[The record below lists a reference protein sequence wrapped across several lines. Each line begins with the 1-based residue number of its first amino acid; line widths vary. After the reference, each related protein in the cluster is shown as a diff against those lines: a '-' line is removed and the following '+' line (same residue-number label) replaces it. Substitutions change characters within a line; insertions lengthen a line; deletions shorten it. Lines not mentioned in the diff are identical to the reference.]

1 LGCDK
6 VKTLW
11 KRKEEIKTMRTGKIA
26 YVKIQPS
33 KPYQYALMV
42 LLLLFVWLNLGSC
55 SSSSGSLGT
64 GISSDNFSNQ
74 WNYKFHYLAG
84 EVQGE
89 FTAQSDSAQLIYSS
103 NLEKGTIDFQLYNS
117 KDSLLRTFSAK
128 DTTDVIKG
136 IFIKG
141 EQYRV
146 KAIVTKAKGSFDFK
160 ME

>member
-1 LGCDK
+1 
-6 VKTLW
+6 
-11 KRKEEIKTMRTGKIA
+11 MRTGKTA
-26 YVKIQPS
+26 YVKFQLS
-33 KPYQYALMV
+33 RPYQYTLTV
-42 LLLLFVWLNLGSC
+42 LLLIFVWLNLESC
-55 SSSSGSLGT
+55 SSSSGRTGIGISSDNFSTGI

-74 WNYKFHYLAG
+74 WVYKFRYLNG
-84 EVQGE
+84 EVQGK
-89 FTAQSDSAQLIYSS
+89 FTAESDNAQLIYSS

-128 DTTDVIKG
+128 NTPDVIKG